1 MKRTFAFVSLVTLI
15 LSACATAQT
24 AAPKTAVPTNTP
36 MPTASAPP
44 AHTVTP
50 TPTPR
55 TPVRVA
61 EPTFLF
67 PAPDN
72 ASQGFP
78 LPAGTLVYPIAKYGE
93 FVQVE
98 ANLADGSRTGW
109 VPTTALITVPTLV
122 SLDENSVPWGNHTND
137 LEAHLTINPDV
148 SFSAAENVITVD
160 NSKHDYYNDFVPYL
174 LKPFSAFRLTFQIR
188 TSDGQFGSIKLANKP
203 NNTDPKIEWWK
214 DIRRVDFATY
224 KGYLQIDLRDGRT
237 QNSATTIRLNIPDTK
252 TITITFLDAQGKTF
266 SIVDETGQQIRQ
278 VDVTKSGLS
287 FPDGLFPEKMVYIG
301 RVVSPGSMLTIRSL
315 RLEAAPDGKFVRRE
329 PTLRQL
335 AEQTGISL
343 GTEFSWWRMQDPRY
357 YDLIFNN
364 YNTLILSEFSWKGF
378 WRGRGD
384 YDFESLDRIVDWAVR
399 HGFRVR
405 ASHLVWGATEESSGV
420 LPDWLRQGKYS
431 RDEYI
436 QILKEHVTTVVNH
449 FKGRVTEWSIANE
462 AVSRSAWKG
471 ADFWM
476 DKIGPEYIE
485 LSFRWARDADPDAIL
500 IFNDNNNE
508 SPRDQETRRIITKM
522 YDTVKGLREKGVPI
536 DVVGMQ
542 MHLLLKY
549 SSPIPPK
556 KQDVLDTM
564 RMFGELGVNVYITEF
579 DVDVHKVPGS
589 QKERWEYQANLYR
602 DMLEACL
609 ESKVCTSFATWGVSD
624 STSWI
629 TCEEKWCVKVPDAD
643 PLMFDKDFNPKP
655 AYFAVRD
662 VLLQYLKTQ

>member
-1 MKRTFAFVSLVTLI
+1 
-15 LSACATAQT
+15 
-24 AAPKTAVPTNTP
+24 
-36 MPTASAPP
+36 
-44 AHTVTP
+44 
-50 TPTPR
+50 
-55 TPVRVA
+55 
-61 EPTFLF
+61 
-67 PAPDN
+67 
-72 ASQGFP
+72 
-78 LPAGTLVYPIAKYGE
+78 
-93 FVQVE
+93 
-98 ANLADGSRTGW
+98 
-109 VPTTALITVPTLV
+109 
-122 SLDENSVPWGNHTND
+122 
-137 LEAHLTINPDV
+137 
-148 SFSAAENVITVD
+148 
-160 NSKHDYYNDFVPYL
+160 
-174 LKPFSAFRLTFQIR
+174 
-188 TSDGQFGSIKLANKP
+188 
-203 NNTDPKIEWWK
+203 
-214 DIRRVDFATY
+214 
-224 KGYLQIDLRDGRT
+224 
-237 QNSATTIRLNIPDTK
+237 
-252 TITITFLDAQGKTF
+252 
-266 SIVDETGQQIRQ
+266 
-278 VDVTKSGLS
+278 
-287 FPDGLFPEKMVYIG
+287 
-301 RVVSPGSMLTIRSL
+301 
-315 RLEAAPDGKFVRRE
+315 
-329 PTLRQL
+329 
-335 AEQTGISL
+335 GISL

-364 YNTLILSEFSWKGF
+364 YDTLILSEFSWKGF

-405 ASHLVWGATEESSGV
+405 ASHLVWGATEESSDV

-436 QILKEHVTTVVNH
+436 QILNEHVITVVSH

-485 LSFRWARDADPDAIL
+485 LSFRWAREADPDAIL

-508 SPRDQETRRIITKM
+508 SPRDAETRRVTTKM
-522 YDTVKGLREKGVPI
+522 YDTIKGLREKGVPI

-549 SSPIPPK
+549 SSQIPPK
-556 KQDVLDTM
+556 KQDVFDTM
-564 RMFGELGVNVYITEF
+564 RKFGKLGVKIYITEF

-655 AYFAVRD
+655 AYFAVRN
-662 VLLQYLKTQ
+662 VLLQYQKSH